1 VSRDYTIIVPLMISN
16 LIAFYISRKLQR
28 VPIYEALAQQDG
40 LHLPT
45 RTSGGKSA
53 VLRVSTAIREAPGS
67 LTPDMTIGAAAERV
81 TDSIFESWPVADEL
95 GLVGM
100 VRTRHIAA
108 AVDQGRLEMTIE
120 RLMQVA
126 RRSDLITSVE
136 MPHVHNDQPL
146 SRALARMRDNG
157 HKVLPVVSRANA
169 RIMLGVV
176 TLADILKAYGVERAD
191 QLDYRDHPD
200 L

>member
-1 VSRDYTIIVPLMISN
+1 MVSN
-16 LIAFYISRKLQR
+16 LIAYYISQKLQK
-28 VPIYEALAQQDG
+28 VPIYQALAQQDG

-45 RTSGGKSA
+45 RGSSEQVEAPLVSSA
-53 VLRVSTAIREAPGS
+53 TREAPIS
-67 LTPDMTIGAAAERV
+67 LEPAMKIGEAAERV
-81 TDSIFESWPVADEL
+81 KDNVLESWPVADEL

-108 AVDQGRLEMTIE
+108 AMDQGREEMTVE
-120 RLMQVA
+120 RLMQIA
-126 RRSDLITSVE
+126 RRSASERSVDL
-136 MPHVHNDQPL
+136 PHVHNDQPL

-157 HKVLPVVSRANA
+157 HTVLPVVSRANA
-169 RIMLGVV
+169 RIMLGIV
-176 TLADILKAYGVERAD
+176 TLADILKVYGVENAD